1 MNKKLYLW
9 QTKSGAIRIGSGG
22 SKSVLL
28 EENQV
33 SGLGITLYELD
44 DFDIDDYKKFY
55 NKQATQLTLVVADS
69 ANAPRLH
76 RSEVTEISE
85 CPTCGSIL
93 TPNS

>member
-55 NKQATQLTLVVADS
+55 NKRAT
-69 ANAPRLH
+69 H
-76 RSEVTEISE
+76 
-85 CPTCGSIL
+85 L
-93 TPNS
+93 TPAEPDPPIGSGKSGEKVRL